1 MQNYPL
7 NLYQLQVPYYSP
19 ELEKWKTIKRSHK
32 PMSNQRADE
41 MAQNLTRNGGLMDYG
56 TDNLHLLVRVV
67 RLLAKGR
74 PVTTKQVDDIVAEL
88 GIDSDASEQFLRTV
102 AERDDDDNIVGALGL
117 SLKPHPHRFTV
128 GGTQMTAWCAQDTL
142 FLPVMLQQTAT
153 VETESPLSK
162 EKIRITVGPNGV
174 KNASPAGAVMST
186 VVFDPDST
194 DLNTPTG
201 IQMNF
206 CRNIH
211 FFASG
216 EEVEQ
221 WAAGRSDIETL
232 SLDEAFE
239 LGNQMWPEAYSYAR
253 ALSEAA

>member
-1 MQNYPL
+1 
-7 NLYQLQVPYYSP
+7 
-19 ELEKWKTIKRSHK
+19 
-32 PMSNQRADE
+32 MSNQRADE
-41 MAQNLTRNGGLMDYG
+41 MVQVLNRNGGLMDYG

-67 RLLAKGR
+67 RVLAKGR
-74 PVTTKQVDDIVAEL
+74 PVTTNQVDEIVTEL
-88 GIDSDASEQFLRTV
+88 GINPNASEQFLQTV

-117 SLKPHPHRFTV
+117 SLKEHPHRFNV
-128 GGTQMTAWCAQDTL
+128 GGIQMTAWCALDTL

-153 VETESPLSK
+153 VETQSPVSK
-162 EKIRITVGPNGV
+162 EKIRITVGPEGV
-174 KNASPAGAVMST
+174 KEANPAGAVMST

-194 DLNTPTG
+194 DLNTPTD

-211 FFASG
+211 FFTSG

-232 SLDEAFE
+232 SLEEAFD
-239 LGNQMWPEAYSYAR
+239 LGYQLWPDTETLER
-253 ALSEAA
+253 ATT